1 MAESL
6 ISRVKR
12 IISGGANA
20 FVTALEDAAPRVVM
34 QEAIEEVDRTY
45 DDLRAEL
52 GRLVAQKHL
61 ANKELLAKNAR
72 HEELGQQLET
82 ALAEGR
88 EDLAEVAVAKQLDIE
103 AQIPVLESN
112 LVDLG
117 DSEKELENLMAA
129 LKAKKREMEDDL
141 VSFEQ
146 SQKDAETTTLEVGGG
161 HSTSIETAR
170 SVENA
175 TASFERAFKN
185 ATGQQLDRDGLDAS
199 ALQELESL
207 ARKNRIKE
215 RLEAAKSKMQN
226 G

>member
-146 SQKDAETTTLEVGGG
+146 SQKDAETTTLEAGGG
-161 HSTSIETAR
+161 HSASIETAR